1 MKHFITG
8 IVCLLIGSYGTFIY
22 TSHMHT
28 KERAQQEE
36 RMDQLVN
43 EKNQNGNKAL
53 EYKKLYEEEK
63 NKATE
68 LSEALANDPNNQ
80 KYQQY
85 HEVVSQAFQTLF
97 NYTPE
102 NFKERREKVKA
113 YFSDKLFQ
121 SFFNPDG
128 NYTNSNGVSSRIN
141 TLSIYDRAVQE
152 KTLDGVVVVDYESK
166 REEGEWI
173 KSTVYYQLSYDVS
186 QKKITDFQT
195 LGTILKGDQVE

>member
-1 MKHFITG
+1 M
-8 IVCLLIGSYGTFIY
+8 
-22 TSHMHT
+22 
-28 KERAQQEE
+28 
-36 RMDQLVN
+36 
-43 EKNQNGNKAL
+43 
-53 EYKKLYEEEK
+53 
-63 NKATE
+63 
-68 LSEALANDPNNQ
+68 
-80 KYQQY
+80 
-85 HEVVSQAFQTLF
+85 F

-113 YFSDKLFQ
+113 YFSAELFQ

-186 QKKITDFQT
+186 QKKITAFQT